1 MERGDSPVG
10 WSGDVELVVLY
21 FVIRQHQLQKLGENA
36 SPLLKEQL
44 IVRRG
49 GSDYDVAPFF
59 GLRAEVA
66 AENAIH
72 SVHGLRTP
80 AEGQDRRI
88 RFGGIVCVGK
98 NHLIADGGPAHLLGL
113 LQ

>member
-21 FVIRQHQLQKLGENA
+21 FVIRQHQLQELGENA
-36 SPLLKEQL
+36 RPLLEEQL

-59 GLRAEVA
+59 GLSAQVA
-66 AENAIH
+66 GENAVH

-80 AEGQDRRI
+80 AESENRRI
-88 RFGGIVCVGK
+88 RLRRIIRVGK
-98 NHLIADGGPAHLLGL
+98 NHLIP
-113 LQ
+113 